1 MPRDRGCGRSVVEST
16 WPPVQGSDAGRCCDC
31 DERHQ
36 QAVHAFMALLACVGI
51 ALGMTASVNADPNPF
66 GDLKC
71 SCDQP
76 VPGQHRHAVQ
86 QIMQGIEQGLSDP
99 SQRSTKRS
107 E

>member
-1 MPRDRGCGRSVVEST
+1 MGVAWWSRLG
-16 WPPVQGSDAGRCCDC
+16 
-31 DERHQ
+31 HQ
-36 QAVHAFMALLACVGI
+36 CSARMRVGAVIAMNAISKRFTLFMALLACVGI